1 MTAGGGG
8 DCPPCASAKPE
19 RPEAKK
25 SPFGVIWSSEA
36 EFGGPEYS
44 VYDAGEM
51 PKACMITCV
60 AEFGDGDGSVV
71 MFGGNNTDSYWA
83 GYLITKVGSQIWF
96 CVQMNANESDGPIM
110 TEDGDWNG
118 EHDIVA
124 QYDGTHASLYID
136 GNLVAEGDRNWVP
149 AEGGIVSMMTG
160 SHNGGESAKD
170 EGPGCVKVYDV
181 NICRN
186 GGKRFCRLKKIIAKF
201 DDYVDTPMKAC
212 ADAGSMS
219 DGVIMSCYAYCE
231 SGVGG
236 SLLHYG
242 GNNEDSWL
250 AGYILY
256 YDGADLFLWGI
267 QMNANGSDGP
277 IQATGFA
284 PDEYTICG
292 TYKDGHA
299 QLWIDDELAGEQ
311 DCTWN
316 TAEGGLLTLCSGTH
330 KEGEEKDEAGA
341 GNIGISDV
349 FIATM

>member
-1 MTAGGGG
+1 MGGGHLLNRSKMG
-8 DCPPCASAKPE
+8 CGGSND
-19 RPEAKK
+19 
-25 SPFGVIWSSEA
+25 EA
-36 EFGGPEYS
+36 EVQVTVSEGGDAPARGANSFYCYFSMGGDSVGEPQYS

-51 PKACMITCV
+51 PGNVMFTCV
-60 AEFGDGDGSVV
+60 AEFAEGDGSVV

-242 GNNEDSWL
+242 
-250 AGYILY
+250 
-256 YDGADLFLWGI
+256 
-267 QMNANGSDGP
+267 
-277 IQATGFA
+277 
-284 PDEYTICG
+284 
-292 TYKDGHA
+292 
-299 QLWIDDELAGEQ
+299 
-311 DCTWN
+311 
-316 TAEGGLLTLCSGTH
+316 
-330 KEGEEKDEAGA
+330 
-341 GNIGISDV
+341 
-349 FIATM
+349 